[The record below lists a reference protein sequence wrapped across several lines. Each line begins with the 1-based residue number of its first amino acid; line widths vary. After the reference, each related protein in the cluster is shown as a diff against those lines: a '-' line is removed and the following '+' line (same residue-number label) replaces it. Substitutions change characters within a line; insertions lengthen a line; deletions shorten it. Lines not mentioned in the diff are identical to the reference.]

1 MSKTF
6 ESFIG
11 LRYVRAKRR
20 NNFISFISLSSILGV
35 ALGVMAIITVLSVW
49 NGFEEEL
56 RDRTLGMVSHATI
69 YADTNVMSNW
79 QQLASQIA
87 AYPEITGV
95 APYFREEGMVV
106 FNEKIESVIV
116 QGVLPESESLV
127 SSINETMIEG
137 DIVALEPGSFGIILG
152 VSLAATLDI
161 KIGEKL
167 MLVAPQA
174 NITPVGILPRMK
186 RFEVIGL
193 FSVGINEYDSA
204 YAMINL
210 EDAERFYR
218 AQTPGGLRIKT
229 DNVMDSPY
237 IIRNVLQDFSYPFG
251 IVDWTQENSNFFRS
265 LALQKVVMFIILML
279 IVAVAAFNIVS
290 TLIMVVVDKQADI
303 AVLRTM
309 GASQRN
315 IMKIF
320 ITQGIVIGLFGVLLG
335 DLLGTWLSTNIA
347 DMVSMIEN
355 AFSMELLPCDVYYIC
370 EFPSSIRFSDVI
382 LTSII
387 AFMICALATIYPA
400 YRASKTHPAEALRY
414 D

>member
-1 MSKTF
+1 M
-6 ESFIG
+6 
-11 LRYVRAKRR
+11 RAKKR

-69 YADTNVMSNW
+69 YADTSIMTNW
-79 QQLASQIA
+79 QQLASQIS
-87 AYPEITGV
+87 AYPEIIGV

-137 DIVALEPGSFGIILG
+137 DIAALGQRSFGIILG
-152 VSLAATLDI
+152 VSLAETLDI
-161 KIGEKL
+161 KVGEKL

-186 RFEVIGL
+186 RFEVLGL
-193 FSVGINEYDSA
+193 FDVGINEYDSA

-210 EDAERFYR
+210 EDAEKFYR
-218 AQTPGGLRIKT
+218 VQSPGGLRIKT
-229 DNVMDSPY
+229 DNVMNSPY
-237 IIRNVLQDFSYPFG
+237 IIRNVLEDFSYPFG

-279 IVAVAAFNIVS
+279 IVGVAAFNIVS

-309 GASQRN
+309 GASPRN

-320 ITQGIVIGLFGVLLG
+320 ITQGIVIGFIGVLLG

-347 DMVSMIEN
+347 QMVSMIESTLN
-355 AFSMELLPCDVYYIC
+355 MELLPCDVYYIC

-387 AFMICALATIYPA
+387 AFIICSLATIYPA